1 MLDQEGERR
10 VRYAEQENVGSQ
22 NQMSQPDPDVAPHE
36 RRPIQRGMSNAHSSK
51 YAVNGV
57 ESNYDVDK
65 TEDIPQR
72 SKAKPPAD
80 FGHPRGFAEDPVR
93 EGCYSNFGKGG
104 VRHYRKRQVGPSA
117 SQGNNLKFKEGG
129 LEPDAGDIRY
139 GHQCTGMGTKSPE
152 GPNQRRVPYLA
163 QRQENF
169 RGCGPLPP
177 EPVSVKIPPQYS
189 KHAPF
194 ADHFKDTEYSVTT
207 HNQVF
212 GVGGERKHVEPE
224 DPNKNPKD
232 TSHLFRR
239 PESPPPP
246 PGIEQEYRRSLA
258 MGEYSGQLSPRDRS
272 KDPAWGWNPKP
283 RGADDPIPDVI
294 GTHANHTAGQK
305 HRKRT
310 VDPRFQEG
318 NFAGAS
324 TTRIRDRVPSK
335 AMIEPEWKVKNTFAT
350 VGVTPRDLNPNM
362 GLEPEDPRY
371 RFEDARRSKPKP
383 AHFAGAISDPN
394 YQINCKKLYPPQR
407 DAHHRDTFD
416 TVGVTP
422 EAMGVPPELQAGGL
436 KLPKPPVP
444 VDRGAGASSEM
455 MAGHRVG
462 KRVTQQGINE
472 RTKNTFES
480 VGSAMT
486 FMDDRGRPMGEPVPD
501 PRTRKIYD
509 PF

>member
-1 MLDQEGERR
+1 M
-10 VRYAEQENVGSQ
+10 
-22 NQMSQPDPDVAPHE
+22 
-36 RRPIQRGMSNAHSSK
+36 
-51 YAVNGV
+51 
-57 ESNYDVDK
+57 
-65 TEDIPQR
+65 
-72 SKAKPPAD
+72 
-80 FGHPRGFAEDPVR
+80 
-93 EGCYSNFGKGG
+93 
-104 VRHYRKRQVGPSA
+104 RHYRKRQVGPSA

-283 RGADDPIPDVI
+283 RGTDDPIPDVI

-310 VDPRFQEG
+310 VEPRFQEG
-318 NFAGAS
+318 DFAGAS
-324 TTRIRDRVPSK
+324 TNRIQDRVPSK

>member
-36 RRPIQRGMSNAHSSK
+36 RRPIQRGVSNAHSSK

-246 PGIEQEYRRSLA
+246 PGSSRSTVA
-258 MGEYSGQLSPRDRS
+258 PWPWANTAGSSPREIDR
-272 KDPAWGWNPKP
+272 KTR
-283 RGADDPIPDVI
+283 RGGGTPSPGARTIPS
-294 GTHANHTAGQK
+294 
-305 HRKRT
+305 RT
-310 VDPRFQEG
+310 SSARTQI
-318 NFAGAS
+318 
-324 TTRIRDRVPSK
+324 TR
-335 AMIEPEWKVKNTFAT
+335 
-350 VGVTPRDLNPNM
+350 
-362 GLEPEDPRY
+362 
-371 RFEDARRSKPKP
+371 
-383 AHFAGAISDPN
+383 
-394 YQINCKKLYPPQR
+394 
-407 DAHHRDTFD
+407 
-416 TVGVTP
+416 
-422 EAMGVPPELQAGGL
+422 
-436 KLPKPPVP
+436 
-444 VDRGAGASSEM
+444 
-455 MAGHRVG
+455 
-462 KRVTQQGINE
+462 
-472 RTKNTFES
+472 
-480 VGSAMT
+480 
-486 FMDDRGRPMGEPVPD
+486 RGRSTASGRWNRGSRRGISPAPV
-501 PRTRKIYD
+501 RTGFGTASRAR
-509 PF
+509 P